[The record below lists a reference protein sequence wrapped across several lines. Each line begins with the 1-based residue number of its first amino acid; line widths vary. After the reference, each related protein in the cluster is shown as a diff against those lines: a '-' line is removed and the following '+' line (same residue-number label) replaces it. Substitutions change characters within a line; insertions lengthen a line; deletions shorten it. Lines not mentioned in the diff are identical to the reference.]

1 MTTNFRDPAATRRVM
16 DEFFGGKSKR
26 NPASA
31 EVADGEDDWRV
42 KLNLAMLSLAGSQ
55 SATTS
60 WNEDQWREYLQAQGL
75 TANNIVD
82 ALDMIASWGVTD
94 DATEFDE
101 D

>member
-1 MTTNFRDPAATRRVM
+1 MTENLRDPNATKRVM
-16 DEFFGGKSKR
+16 DEIFGKPSKR

-31 EVADGEDDWRV
+31 VDDGEGDWRV
-42 KLNLAMLSLAGSQ
+42 KLNVAMLSLAGSQ

-60 WNEDQWREYLQAQGL
+60 WNEDQWREYLQGQGL

-82 ALDMIASWGVTD
+82 ALDTIASWGVTD
-94 DATEFDE
+94 DALEVDE